1 MNPLRRFDDRH
12 IALLPPQYMAAT
24 GYYAVMAAY
33 GRAVIDTAMT
43 ANKRFKSAHRCDIID
58 TQGPL
63 SLTVPVNHQP
73 GRRSWDETAVS
84 AHGRWWHI
92 HRVSLESAYGRT
104 PFFEFYYDRFKPLLS
119 EPGTVFRTIAEL
131 DMAADSVIRQILGID
146 TRIAS
151 EVPQNVSDAII
162 KDYRSCD
169 FKSAAP
175 VEYYQV
181 RSSKFGFVAGLS
193 VLDLIFNVGPES
205 PLVLKEIID
214 RMFPS
219 E

>member
-1 MNPLRRFDDRH
+1 MTPLRRLDDRH

-24 GYYAVMAAY
+24 GYYAIMAAY
-33 GRAVIDTAMT
+33 GRAVIDTDMT
-43 ANKRFKSAHRCDIID
+43 ANKRFKSAHRCDIVD
-58 TQGPL
+58 TQGRL
-63 SLTVPVNHQP
+63 TLTVPVDHQP
-73 GRRSWDETAVS
+73 GRRSWSETDVS
-84 AHGRWWHI
+84 SHGRWWHV

-119 EPGTVFRTIAEL
+119 QPGTLYNTVTEL
-131 DMAADSVIRQILGID
+131 DTAADSVIRQILGID
-146 TRIAS
+146 TDIAYRMP
-151 EVPQNVSDAII
+151 ENASDSII
-162 KDYRSCD
+162 KDYRNCD
-169 FKSAAP
+169 FKSAVP

-205 PLVLKEIID
+205 PLVLREIID
-214 RMFPS
+214 RTFPS